1 MAGSFLFTLLENKGA
16 IPKIKQS
23 RGFRGHLN
31 FNRTVAAGAP
41 LGVHG
46 TDTHLRGE
54 TALEEPLHRALL
66 PSPAPTLVPDI
77 RRDEFANLWH
87 SVLKP
92 ELMVSL
98 RSLKS
103 MVS

>member
-1 MAGSFLFTLLENKGA
+1 
-16 IPKIKQS
+16 
-23 RGFRGHLN
+23 
-31 FNRTVAAGAP
+31 
-41 LGVHG
+41 
-46 TDTHLRGE
+46 LRGE